1 MDTIFVKSV
10 KDQGPAVVAGLNIG
24 DRIVSVNGET
34 VSGRSYAQVV
44 QMIQKSRDSL
54 FLVVVPRQDDVLQVV
69 GALSIITVINL
80 ILFFSSIF
88 LKLHKTQRAT
98 DGWRQV
104 RVLVQ
109 LQPSLPG
116 QPQSAPAAPGSP
128 ALSAPRHLTPRV
140 TQCTGT
146 TKTILVE
153 VFAKNLLLHRVS
165 TLAVVGGDTLHPLNQ
180 RIYTIPSAPARGRG
194 TGCPSS

>member
-1 MDTIFVKSV
+1 M
-10 KDQGPAVVAGLNIG
+10 AGLNIG

-69 GALSIITVINL
+69 GTSLVRVVVIL
-80 ILFFSSIF
+80 IMCFSIF
-88 LKLHKTQRAT
+88 LKLHKTLRAT

-116 QPQSAPAAPGSP
+116 QLQSAPAAPGSP
-128 ALSAPRHLTPRV
+128 ALSAPRHQTPRV
-140 TQCTGT
+140 TQCTVT
-146 TKTILVE
+146 TKTILVV
-153 VFAKNLLLHRVS
+153 VFAKNLLLHRVC
-165 TLAVVGGDTLHPLNQ
+165 TLAVVGGDILHLLSQ
-180 RIYTIPSAPARGRG
+180 RISTIPSALPARGRG
-194 TGCPSS
+194 TDCPSS